1 MVNKRPAGERAAF
14 ALGMAA
20 GQVLGMATAMAVIK
34 NSVTP
39 DSPSGGYQ
47 PIVTSEKPSTP
58 PGDE

>member
-20 GQVLGMATAMAVIK
+20 GHTLGMCSAMAVIK
-34 NSVTP
+34 NAVAP
-39 DSPSGGYQ
+39 DPPVDGYQ
-47 PIVTSEKPSTP
+47 PLPSSETQGTP